1 EIIPGRPPTKEITT
15 AIINDAYSPTIWSTP
30 AIIEK
35 AIASGINASATTIP
49 ERISHLT
56 LETHSLL
63 ILFTT
68 IFILLFLIY
77 CYRLVINRLSE
88 YDIKILTSFSPKWYH
103 LGNNSTKNIP

>member
-1 EIIPGRPPTKEITT
+1 EITT
-15 AIINDAYSPTIWSTP
+15 AIINDAYSPTIASTP

-49 ERISHLT
+49 ERISPLT

-68 IFILLFLIY
+68 IFLLLFLIL
-77 CYRLVINRLSE
+77 CYRLVIMSLYE
-88 YDIKILTSFSPKWYH
+88 YDIKILTSFRTKSYH